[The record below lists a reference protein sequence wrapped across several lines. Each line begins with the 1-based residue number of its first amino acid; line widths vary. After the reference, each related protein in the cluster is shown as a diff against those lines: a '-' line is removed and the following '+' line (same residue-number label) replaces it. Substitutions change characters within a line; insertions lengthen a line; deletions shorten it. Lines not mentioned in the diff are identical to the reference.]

1 MLDFFHAHQVFDP
14 LPLSPAQASCLAASM
29 RQLVHDYAWD
39 PVADDSITGTLLNC
53 NENGSVVVGSN
64 LVVLFSPVCRSIK
77 GLSEFLN
84 VGIEDACLKDVGLFC
99 EKFHGCF
106 ENVNVAFVSRDI
118 GFSWVDV
125 RYELE
130 GDGCKGEVDG
140 SELKSGFFVSGI
152 RRLGWGFCSTDSIV
166 LGSALVPFGLIY
178 PKIAIS
184 SNFFN
189 FNDICKKLH
198 AQLSLE
204 ILDVSAKTLE
214 CKCCDLEMVDLKMSS
229 RNRCD
234 NFLFPPDLMNSQASG
249 REQKNL
255 FLGLFGDGTVKLHI
269 KAVQRYSECGKFVG
283 HLGDPIL
290 VCESLGDSKKVQKE
304 SSGEFFADRV
314 LDMLAMELCEVVQRK
329 SRPIWQILLSFLYR
343 ESYWALISVSN
354 GNGDSRMGILK
365 PFTVSSALLCIIED
379 GVYRPNMLSDFG
391 GVNMAQFGTKMDNEI
406 CKANVDLNCSN
417 GFIDSL
423 AGHSPSNKL
432 VTLGDGN
439 RKKNKKKLN
448 MLQGLTW
455 SAFCKTAFEHSVQDL
470 GDVYFARECYNS
482 KKLKFLKCW
491 MKQIKKSS
499 CCSLILQETS
509 KPCQDIQEEM
519 EDRLTKFHQGS
530 EQPVSSSAS
539 AGEKFLTEASRIQDE
554 AALDFQSETSEA
566 FFSNLS
572 NKIQQ
577 GLESEGVDLGALA
590 ERLVNSSIYWLYQKC
605 ETKSPSESQ
614 TLEVKSDDACG
625 SIVPE
630 LTKLLLREPK
640 ELVAKHKNNV
650 PAFQASDPGCTGF
663 ASKDIFR
670 EYPFSFLP
678 ILHNHIIDL
687 LR

>member
-14 LPLSPAQASCLAASM
+14 LPLSPPLASCLAASM

-39 PVADDSITGTLLNC
+39 PVAEDSITGTLLNC
-53 NENGSVVVGSN
+53 NENGSVAVGSN
-64 LVVLFSPVCRSIK
+64 LVVLFSPVCRSTK
-77 GLSEFLN
+77 DLSEFFN
-84 VGIEDACLKDVGLFC
+84 VGIEDECLKDVGLFC
-99 EKFHGCF
+99 GKFHDCF
-106 ENVNVAFVSRDI
+106 DNVNGAFVSRDI

-152 RRLGWGFCSTDSIV
+152 RSLGWGFCSTDSIV

-184 SNFFN
+184 SKFFN
-189 FNDICKKLH
+189 FNNNCKKLH

-204 ILDVSAKTLE
+204 ILDVSAKPLE

-234 NFLFPPDLMNSQASG
+234 NFLFTPDLMNSQVRG

-255 FLGLFGDGTVKLHI
+255 FLGLFGDGLVKLHI

-283 HLGDPIL
+283 HFGDPIL
-290 VCESLGDSKKVQKE
+290 VCESLGDSKKDQKE
-304 SSGEFFADRV
+304 NFGEFFADRV
-314 LDMLAMELCEVVQRK
+314 LDMLAMELCGFALRK
-329 SRPIWQILLSFLYR
+329 SIPIWQILLSFLYR
-343 ESYWALISVSN
+343 EGYCALISVSN
-354 GNGDSRMGILK
+354 GNGDSHIGILK

-379 GVYRPNMLSDFG
+379 GAYPPNMLSDFG
-391 GVNMAQFGTKMDNEI
+391 GANVAQFGTKMDNEI
-406 CKANVDLNCSN
+406 GKANVDLNGSN

-423 AGHSPSNKL
+423 AGPSPSDKL
-432 VTLGDGN
+432 ATLGDGK

-448 MLQGLTW
+448 MRQDLSW
-455 SAFCKTAFEHSVQDL
+455 SAFCKTAFEHSEQDL
-470 GDVYFARECYNS
+470 GQVYFAREFNNS

-509 KPCQDIQEEM
+509 KPCQDIQREM

-539 AGEKFLTEASRIQDE
+539 AGENFLTEASRIQDE
-554 AALDFQSETSEA
+554 GALDFWSETSEA

-577 GLESEGVDLGALA
+577 GLESEGVDLGDLA
-590 ERLVNSSIYWLYQKC
+590 ERLVNSSIYWLYQKR
-605 ETKSPSESQ
+605 ETESPSESQ

-650 PAFQASDPGCTGF
+650 PSFQASDPGCAGST
-663 ASKDIFR
+663 SKDIVR
-670 EYPFSFLP
+670 EYPFSFLL
-678 ILHNHIIDL
+678 ICITTL
-687 LR
+687 LI